1 MKDILVTFNYVF
13 EVFQDLVCLTPKV
26 KRRNED
32 EVDIYDVGTGY
43 KTDYMLVL
51 VLIFLTFYQLIKF
64 VT

>member
-26 KRRNED
+26 KRCTED